1 MSAERSQSEPA
12 VAVCAKSCAGGSDD
26 LDLVEQVVEEFPAA
40 HAVRALEP
48 DVRRIDSAGVLDPQF
63 VAGVRDNTRVL
74 LVIRDSC
81 LGLRLSLGSEH
92 SLSSAL
98 YRVGYAVELTA
109 LASVPQVGDL
119 NLLALAVLLDK
130 LLGNDGVAA
139 ACAVKSSGLGQGA
152 DLDSAL
158 LRAIYQINASG
169 KLRVGDECLV
179 AASNMITASFASA

>member
-12 VAVCAKSCAGGSDD
+12 VTVCAESCAGGSDD
-26 LDLVEQVVEEFPAA
+26 LYLIQQVVEEFPAV

-48 DVRRIDSAGVLDPQF
+48 DVRGVDSAGVLNPQF

-74 LVIRDSC
+74 LVVRDGC

-92 SLSSAL
+92 SLGSAL
-98 YRVGYAVELTA
+98 YRVGNAVELTA

-119 NLLALAVLLDK
+119 NFLALAVLLDK

-139 ACAVKSSGLGQGA
+139 ASAGKSSGLGQGA

-169 KLRVGDECLV
+169 SVMN
-179 AASNMITASFASA
+179 AS